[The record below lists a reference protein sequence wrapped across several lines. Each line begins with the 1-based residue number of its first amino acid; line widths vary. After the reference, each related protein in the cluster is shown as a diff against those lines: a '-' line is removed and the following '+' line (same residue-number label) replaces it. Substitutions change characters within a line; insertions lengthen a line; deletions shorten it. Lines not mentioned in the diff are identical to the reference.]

1 MQRCAIYI
9 RVSTAEQQ
17 MHGKSLQAQ
26 QDFLEEYAHT
36 HQMSVAAVYADEGKT
51 ARKELR
57 KRKAIHALLESVKQ
71 GNIDII
77 LFWKMDRWF
86 RNVSDFYKVQDIL
99 DLYGVKWIAVAEPNI
114 NMDTRDGRL
123 NLNIMLSIGQNEVD
137 TTSERIRFVNENSIR
152 QGKVIFGNPSMP
164 FGYKVA
170 VIDNIKRMVKDEEY
184 QSIVADTFDY
194 YLRHQSKSATI
205 RHMNQKYGSIL
216 TVSRIR
222 SMCTNPMYAGIYRNN
237 PNYCPA
243 YITLE
248 EYHQLQSIQKQ
259 NPHLRTPLKDNA
271 VYLFSGLIKC
281 PACGRIMTSNTRKK
295 QLKATLKYYRY
306 YRCPNHYATHTC
318 TFSKSCG
325 EETLE
330 RYLLSILT
338 QQMNVYH
345 LIIHS
350 ITPHQ
355 TARPV
360 IDIDKIEKEIKR
372 LNYMYLKG
380 RISQQQYDQTC
391 GELEL
396 RLRSSTD
403 TDSNP
408 PMQAD
413 LITAKMIANSWL
425 SIYHHLN
432 RRQQRCFWRSLLE
445 KIEFAGNERFEQL
458 FFRI

>member
-1 MQRCAIYI
+1 MQRCVIYI

-26 QDFLEEYAHT
+26 QDFLKEYART
-36 HQMSVAAVYADEGKT
+36 HQMSVVAVYADEGKT

-57 KRKAIHALLESVKQ
+57 KRKAIRALLESVKQ
-71 GNIDII
+71 GHIDII

-99 DLYGVKWIAVAEPNI
+99 DRYGVKWIAAAEPNI

-164 FGYKVA
+164 FGYKAA
-170 VIDNIKRMVKDEEY
+170 VIDNIKRVVKDEEY
-184 QSIVADTFDY
+184 QTIVEDTFDY
-194 YLRHQSKSATI
+194 YLRHQSKNATI
-205 RHMNQKYGSIL
+205 RHINQKYGSIL

-222 SMCTNPMYAGIYRNN
+222 SMCTNPMYAGIYRDN
-237 PNYCPA
+237 PNYCPP
-243 YITLE
+243 YITPE
-248 EYHQLQSIQKQ
+248 QYHQLKSIQKQ
-259 NPHLRTPLKDNA
+259 NCHLRTPPQDEA

-281 PACGRIMTSNTRKK
+281 PACGRLMTSNTRKK
-295 QLKATLKYYRY
+295 QLKSTLKYYRY
-306 YRCPNHYATHTC
+306 YRCPNHYAAHTC

-330 RYLLSILT
+330 RYLLSTLT
-338 QQMNVYH
+338 QQTKACR

-350 ITPHQ
+350 ITPRQ
-355 TARPV
+355 TVRPV
-360 IDIDKIEKEIKR
+360 IDTDKIKREIKR
-372 LNYMYLKG
+372 LNHIYLKG

-391 GELEL
+391 EELEYSL
-396 RLRSSTD
+396 KSSTD
-403 TDSNP
+403 TDSAP
-408 PMQAD
+408 PTQAD
-413 LITAKMIANSWL
+413 FITIKMFGDCWQ

-432 RRQQRCFWRSLLE
+432 RQQQRCFWRSLLE
-445 KIEFAGNERFEQL
+445 KIEFTDNERFEQL